1 MVNKIVDAIKGKAK
15 NIEGEMSFFDH
26 LEVLRW
32 HLIRAA
38 VAVIVFSGVAF
49 YFFDDIWQKVIM
61 GPKQASFLTYRFM
74 CYMGQLLHS
83 DGMCITSI
91 PGKIQN
97 TEMAGQFSLQINA
110 ALIIGI
116 TLGFPYLLWEIW
128 SFVKPALL
136 EKERKAASGFV
147 FFASVLFFS
156 GVLFGYFVVAPLSI
170 HFLTNYQISPDIEN
184 IFTIDSYVTSVATL
198 TLVSGIVFQLP
209 IVIFILATI
218 GIITDKFMREK
229 RRYAIIIIL
238 IVAMLVTPT
247 PDVTTMLVISMPL
260 FGLYEISI
268 GVAKRVVKRKQKK
281 ELEFYGKA

>member
-1 MVNKIVDAIKGKAK
+1 MSNKIVDAIKGKAK
-15 NIEGEMSFFDH
+15 SIEGEMSFFDH

-38 VAVIVFSGVAF
+38 VAVIIFGGLAF
-49 YFFDDIWQKVIM
+49 YFFDDIWNTIIM
-61 GPKQASFLTYRFM
+61 GPKTPSFATYRFM
-74 CYMGQLLHS
+74 CWLGQQLHS
-83 DGMCITSI
+83 DSMCITSI

-116 TLGFPYLLWEIW
+116 TCGFPYLLWEIW

-147 FFASVLFFS
+147 FFASALFFS

-198 TLVSGIVFQLP
+198 TLVSGVVFQLP
-209 IVIFILATI
+209 IVIFVLATI
-218 GIITDKFMREK
+218 GLVTDKFMREK

>member
-1 MVNKIVDAIKGKAK
+1 MSNKIVDAIKGKA
-15 NIEGEMSFFDH
+15 NSIEGEMSFFDH

-38 VAVIVFSGVAF
+38 VAIIIFGGLAF
-49 YFFDDIWQKVIM
+49 YFFDQIWNTVIM
-61 GPKQASFLTYRFM
+61 GPKKADFFTYRMM
-74 CYMGQLLHS
+74 CKIGELLHS
-83 DGMCITSI
+83 DGMCITTI

-147 FFASVLFFS
+147 FYASLLFFV

-198 TLVSGIVFQLP
+198 TLVSGVVFQLP

-260 FGLYEISI
+260 FALYEVSIS
-268 GVAKRVVKRKQKK
+268 VAKRVVKKKAKK
-281 ELEFYGKA
+281 ELEFYGK